1 MDLFRDDREQI
12 QQVAWS
18 QFLESPDNQRVR
30 KAVVVYM
37 KDRSFNSFAS
47 HMIKLSVNETKWSS
61 LLARTSALIPFIC
74 ISIFDF
80 GPEKLSGLCRYGPL
94 IGTRTRDRQIM
105 SAKR

>member
-61 LLARTSALIPFIC
+61 LLATTSALIPFFC

-94 IGTRTRDRQIM
+94 SGTRTRDRQIM

>member
-47 HMIKLSVNETKWSS
+47 HMIKLSVNKTKWSS
-61 LLARTSALIPFIC
+61 LLARTRALIPFI
-74 ISIFDF
+74 
-80 GPEKLSGLCRYGPL
+80 
-94 IGTRTRDRQIM
+94 
-105 SAKR
+105 